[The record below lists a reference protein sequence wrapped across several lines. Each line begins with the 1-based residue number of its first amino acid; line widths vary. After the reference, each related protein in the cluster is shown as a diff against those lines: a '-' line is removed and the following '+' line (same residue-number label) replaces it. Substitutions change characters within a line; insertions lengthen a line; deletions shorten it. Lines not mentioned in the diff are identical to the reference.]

1 MHLSV
6 TNAYIIVVIVQ
17 YIFKKYPAVIVSIL
31 ISVFLPAMK
40 FPKFADMILFEDD
53 DIIVVNKPPFISSL
67 DEREGG
73 EINMLRLAKAYSDDA
88 QICHRLDKE
97 TSGALIIAKNPEAYR
112 TVSMQFEKRQVK
124 KVYHAIIDGTHV
136 FEDLLVDLPILN
148 VGKGNVTISRN
159 DGKRAETWFK
169 SLKYFKHYTLV
180 ECRPVTGRMH
190 QIRIHLATQRASIAG
205 DEMYKGLPVYL
216 SKIKRKYHLGK
227 DQEEQPIMKRF
238 ALHAYEV
245 TFKLLNG
252 EPVTIHAP
260 YPKDFETL
268 LKQLEKFD
276 A

>member
-1 MHLSV
+1 
-6 TNAYIIVVIVQ
+6 
-17 YIFKKYPAVIVSIL
+17 
-31 ISVFLPAMK
+31 MK
-40 FPKFADMILFEDD
+40 FPKFADLILFENDD
-53 DIIVVNKPPFISSL
+53 VIVVNKPPFLSSL

-73 EINMLRLAKAYSDDA
+73 EINLLRLAKAYSDDA

-112 TVSMQFEKRQVK
+112 FVSMQFERRQVK
-124 KVYHAIIDGTHV
+124 KVYHAIIDGTHT
-136 FEDLLVDLPILN
+136 FENLLVDLPILS
-148 VGKGNVTISRN
+148 VGKSSVTINRQE
-159 DGKRAETWFK
+159 GKRAETWFQ

-205 DEMYKGLPVYL
+205 DEMYKGEPVFL

-245 TFKLLNG
+245 TFKISP
-252 EPVTIHAP
+252 ETEVTIHAP

-276 A
+276 S